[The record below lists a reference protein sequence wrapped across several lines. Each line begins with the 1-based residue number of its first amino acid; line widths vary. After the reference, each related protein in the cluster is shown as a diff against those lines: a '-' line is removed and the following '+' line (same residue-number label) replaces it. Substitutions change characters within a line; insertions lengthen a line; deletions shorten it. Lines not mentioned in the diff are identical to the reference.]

1 VYEGEFLKGKS
12 VVVSRFPSMERLR
25 AFYESEE
32 YQKNLKPLREG
43 TGIYDLAA
51 FEGP

>member
-1 VYEGEFLKGKS
+1 
-12 VVVSRFPSMERLR
+12 MERLR

-32 YQKNLKPLREG
+32 YQKNLKPLRDG
-43 TGIYDLAA
+43 TGVYDIAA